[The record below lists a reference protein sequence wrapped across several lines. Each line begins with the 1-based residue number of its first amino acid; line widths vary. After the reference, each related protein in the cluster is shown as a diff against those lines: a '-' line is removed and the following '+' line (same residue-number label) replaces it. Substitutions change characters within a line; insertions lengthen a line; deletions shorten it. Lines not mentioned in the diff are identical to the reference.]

1 MRVRVVS
8 PWYPDYASAYSGV
21 FVEKQVAA
29 LREIGHD
36 VFVDVPHIFPA
47 PPGPLPKAVT
57 EAMRSLARRSLDAM
71 YASSDGVTYVPT
83 PVPSRGGHMGRAEA
97 MAGALGMFEEF
108 RPEAANLVHAHLGM
122 PTGWALARTIG
133 DRPLVVTEHQSTI
146 ASVLAEPRSAHGY
159 REVLHRADA
168 FVCVSDNLRTQ
179 IADALGN
186 WVDERIE
193 IVPNIVDL
201 TGITFV
207 ERPDPAFQSWIYV
220 GGLVAHKGVQ
230 TLMKAFAK
238 YVTDYD
244 PHATLTLVGDGPLRK
259 WIETFAASKGLGRS
273 VELAGPV
280 EHVQLGHYLGK
291 ADLMVHLS
299 PAETFGIAPLEAI
312 GAGLPVVSLR
322 NNGALDNWGDIE
334 GQCGSLLD
342 LSSGPEQVAEAVV
355 QFRDATDRLDPVYG
369 RRVVEERFSA
379 PVVARRLSDIYER
392 VAA

>member
-29 LREIGHD
+29 LREAGHE

-47 PPGPLPKAVT
+47 PPGPIPAAVT
-57 EAMRSLARRSLDAM
+57 QAIRSLAGRSLDAM
-71 YASSDGVTYVPT
+71 YASWDGVTWVPT
-83 PVPSRGGHMGRAEA
+83 PVPSRGGHLGRAEA
-97 MAGALGMFEEF
+97 MGGALGTFRDF
-108 RPEAANLVHAHLGM
+108 RPETADLVHAHLGM
-122 PTGWALARTIG
+122 PTGWAVSQLIG
-133 DRPLVVTEHQSTI
+133 DRPLVVTEHQSTLS
-146 ASVLAEPRSAHGY
+146 SVLAEPRSAHGY
-159 REVLHRADA
+159 REVLRRADA
-168 FVCVSDNLRTQ
+168 FICVSDNLRTQ
-179 IADALGN
+179 IAETLGD
-186 WVDERIE
+186 WVKERIE
-193 IVPNIVDL
+193 VVPNIVDL

-207 ERPDPAFQSWIYV
+207 ERPDPTFQSWIYV

-230 TLMKAFAK
+230 TLMKAFAE
-238 YVTDYD
+238 YVSDHD

-322 NNGALDNWGDIE
+322 NGGALDNWGDIE
-334 GQCGSLLD
+334 AQCGSLLD
-342 LSSGPEQVAEAVV
+342 LSSGPEQVAGAVA
-355 QFRDATDRLDPVYG
+355 QLRDAADRLDPVYG

-392 VAA
+392 VIP